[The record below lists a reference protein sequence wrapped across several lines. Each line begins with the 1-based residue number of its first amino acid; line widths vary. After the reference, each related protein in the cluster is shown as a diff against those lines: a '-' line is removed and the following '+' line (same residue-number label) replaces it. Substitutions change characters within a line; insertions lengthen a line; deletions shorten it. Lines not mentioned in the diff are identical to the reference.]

1 MFIDYSGGGGEMEI
15 YDSVSITLIES
26 INQTRARE
34 RHKPTIAEREKNVH
48 WQQFLPVWR
57 RAIRDHCA
65 RHHVINPPCDSK
77 KCAHLDS

>member
-34 RHKPTIAEREKNVH
+34 PHMPNDRARREGNI
-48 WQQFLPVWR
+48 FIDN
-57 RAIRDHCA
+57 RAVRDESGRAGSLC
-65 RHHVINPPCDSK
+65 
-77 KCAHLDS
+77 L